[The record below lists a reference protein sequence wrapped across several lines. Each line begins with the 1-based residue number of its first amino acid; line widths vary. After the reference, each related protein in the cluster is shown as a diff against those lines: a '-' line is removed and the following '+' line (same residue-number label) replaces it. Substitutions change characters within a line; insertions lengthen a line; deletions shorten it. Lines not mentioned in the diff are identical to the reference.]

1 MSSTAAPAMPPLE
14 LAQHGAGRHFRGA
27 LVGID
32 GNSLA
37 GVAADGGARGRLAV
51 AGTNE
56 SLEAGKRRLRHVL
69 AGELHLLAD
78 LVADADSQL
87 LECGLDG
94 VGAIDALGDGRRQL
108 LRLLLVGE
116 RLQQVGPTRLLAEF
130 LDGQI
135 DAVVDDLVHADAAPL
150 ITDRGPIVDIGYAR
164 LQGTDRDALNS
175 FPEDGFIAR
184 LAGLVV
190 GLGERLGKG
199 RRDLSYGN
207 GERQKMGDQATYVGE
222 QRSIVLRSAATPLRR
237 LH

>member
-14 LAQHGAGRHFRGA
+14 FAQHGAGRHFRGA
-27 LVGID
+27 LVGVD
-32 GNSLA
+32 GDPLA
-37 GVAADGGARGRLAV
+37 GVAADGGARGGLAV
-51 AGTNE
+51 AGTDE
-56 SLEAGKRRLRHVL
+56 GLEAGERRLGHIL

-78 LVADADSQL
+78 LVADADGQL
-87 LECGLDG
+87 LERRLDG

-116 RLQQVGPTRLLAEF
+116 RLQQVGPARLLAEL

-150 ITDRGPIVDIGYAR
+150 ITDRGPIVDIGYAG
-164 LQGTDRDALNS
+164 LQGADRDALDGR
-175 FPEDGFIAR
+175 PEGGFIAC
-184 LAGLVV
+184 LAGFVV

-222 QRSIVLRSAATPLRR
+222 QRGSVLRSAAAPLGGCT
-237 LH
+237 